1 MNIIVG
7 IILSVT
13 GIYINNTVQK
23 QINEKKLMEQ
33 NNIIQLILGEA
44 KINENEDQEHLN
56 KKQV

>member
-44 KINENEDQEHLN
+44 KINENEE
-56 KKQV
+56 